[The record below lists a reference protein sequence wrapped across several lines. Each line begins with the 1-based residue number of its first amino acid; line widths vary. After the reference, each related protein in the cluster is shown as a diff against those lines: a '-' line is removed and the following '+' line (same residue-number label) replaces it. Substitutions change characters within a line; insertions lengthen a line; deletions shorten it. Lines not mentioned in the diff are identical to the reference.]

1 MGKIT
6 EPLNFGCKRQSL
18 SIFLELNSNGNVFVI
33 DERQREGE
41 KMNALFEISG

>member
-18 SIFLELNSNGNVFVI
+18 TIFLELNSNGNVFVI
-33 DERQREGE
+33 DERQREGKKNE
-41 KMNALFEISG
+41 RSF